1 MCVCRDGM
9 IKRPG
14 NEDYLAKVME
24 EERQLYLKVLDVE
37 GKGAGAEEV
46 PSDEDSD
53 NDCGLVMPS
62 IGGSG
67 HLHDD

>member
-1 MCVCRDGM
+1 MCVCVCRDGM

-24 EERQLYLKVLDVE
+24 DERQLYLKVLDVE
-37 GKGAGAEEV
+37 GKGAEEV
-46 PSDEDSD
+46 VSDDDSD
-53 NDCGLVMPS
+53 NGLMMPIS
-62 IGGSG
+62 IGT